1 MAYGVDMLRIKA
13 FIYRLSSIF
22 GKRIYLA
29 KKEEDAHFA
38 QAMFA
43 STVLSIITGRNRH
56 FIISLNRGMWHAE
69 HGFTSVYTRH
79 ITRFKAIKQNIIHLF
94 KG

>member
-1 MAYGVDMLRIKA
+1 MLRIKA

-29 KKEEDAHFA
+29 QKEEDAHFA

-43 STVLSIITGRNRH
+43 STVLSIITGRDTY
-56 FIISLNRGMWHAE
+56 FGVSLSKGIWHAQ
-69 HGFTSVYTRH
+69 HGFTSVYTRD

-94 KG
+94 RG

>member
-1 MAYGVDMLRIKA
+1 MLRIKA
-13 FIYRLSSIF
+13 FIYRLSALF

-29 KKEEDAHFA
+29 QKEEDAHFA
-38 QAMFA
+38 EAVFA
-43 STVLSIITGRNRH
+43 STVLYIITGKDRH

-69 HGFTSVYTRH
+69 HGFTTVYTRH
-79 ITRFKAIKQNIIHLF
+79 ITFFKAIEQNIIHLF